1 MLTNINVADLY
12 LGTLGIYM
20 DSNSGSKNKFSLDLV
35 QPAHNH
41 RSMDA
46 VTPAA
51 A

>member
-1 MLTNINVADLY
+1 MLTNIYVADLY

-20 DSNSGSKNKFSLDLV
+20 DSNSGSKNKFSLV